1 MLRPVLDHD
10 HILAEAVEHRADQMV
25 CKAQTHR
32 SLLAGEHAEH
42 FFGIRRQVL
51 LGKVLHTLTRRIKR
65 GDIRHLVHAV
75 VLSQLRLS
83 VPRQQVVVFVIPHQ
97 RHRADD
103 VERTVLTVVALLVDR
118 VLKVVEADLPVAG
131 NGIGDLVHIIIHALV
146 HALDAAAHIDLPL
159 QELRVVN
166 ARKAFDLL
174 DERQRLFVRDEFRRL
189 HAVDQQLELRHFK
202 RACADVIPGRAR
214 LRLHDVQPEGAQG
227 LEVIIN
233 ALALG
238 RDVVSSKLRDHLRYG
253 HRVAFI
259 RLLQQDLHQV
269 QQL

>member
-1 MLRPVLDHD
+1 MLSPILDHD
-10 HILAEAVEHRADQMV
+10 HILAKTVEHRADQMV
-25 CKAQTHR
+25 CKAQTYR
-32 SLLAGEHAEH
+32 ALLTGEHAEH
-42 FFGIRRQVL
+42 FFCIRRQVL
-51 LGKVLHTLTRRIKR
+51 LGKVLHTLARRVER

-75 VLSQLRLS
+75 VLAQLRLS
-83 VPRQQVVVFVIPHQ
+83 VPCQQIVVFVIPHQ

-103 VERTVLTVVALLVDR
+103 VKRAVLTVVPLLVDR

-131 NGIGDLVHIIIHALV
+131 NGIGDLVHIIIYALV
-146 HALDAAAHIDLPL
+146 HALDAAADIDLPL

-166 ARKAFDLL
+166 TRKAFDLL
-174 DERQRLFVRDEFRRL
+174 DERQRLLVRDEFRRL
-189 HAVDQQLELRHFK
+189 HAVDQQLELRYFK
-202 RACADVIPGRAR
+202 RACANVIPGRAR
-214 LRLHDVQPEGAQG
+214 LRLHNVQPEGAQG
-227 LEVIIN
+227 LQIVID

-238 RDVVSSKLRDHLRYG
+238 RDVMSGKLRDHLRHG